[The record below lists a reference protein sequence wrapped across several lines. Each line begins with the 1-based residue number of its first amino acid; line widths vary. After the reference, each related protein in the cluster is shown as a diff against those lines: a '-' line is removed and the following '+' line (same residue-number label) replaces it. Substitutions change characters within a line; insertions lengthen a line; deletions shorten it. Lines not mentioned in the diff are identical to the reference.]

1 MRFLLDTNVC
11 IRYLRS
17 PNSRVRRELATLP
30 IADVCLCSIVL
41 TELIRGTLL
50 SANPTASRAGIDAF
64 AAPYIVLPFDKAAAN
79 VHAQIR
85 VHLERL
91 GQIIG
96 PHDLLIAAIA
106 LANNLTLVTHNT
118 NEFSRV
124 PGLVIEDWEIP

>member
-64 AAPYIVLPFDKAAAN
+64 AAPYIVLRSTKPRPMCMLRSEFISN
-79 VHAQIR
+79 VS
-85 VHLERL
+85 
-91 GQIIG
+91 GK
-96 PHDLLIAAIA
+96 
-106 LANNLTLVTHNT
+106 
-118 NEFSRV
+118 
-124 PGLVIEDWEIP
+124 